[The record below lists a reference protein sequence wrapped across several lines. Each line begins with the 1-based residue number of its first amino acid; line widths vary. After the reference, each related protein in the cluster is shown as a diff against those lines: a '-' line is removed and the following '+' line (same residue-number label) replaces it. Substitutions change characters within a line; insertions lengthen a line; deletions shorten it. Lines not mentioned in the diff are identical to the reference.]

1 MGGRCCC
8 SDCKSTWDLGLARC
22 CCCCIMCLLFRP
34 GCSMLSRMASLTCD
48 WWKITLLTQGSASAP
63 SSSSGVLMALASAR
77 RERDTVTL
85 STSYVDMFLIAEEWL
100 VLQKDSSFFQLLKK
114 SYVAQRTGTVF
125 GHSTQPFLSKP
136 GKYIYLDYHSK
147 KKLHISCPLCS
158 ILINIYFKHLLKP
171 MHTCIYGRGSNPGE
185 QWIHSQSGACLCWYI
200 ARLQCRA
207 CVMWIKHSAA
217 FHKTVTIS
225 VICIVSVALFIIIVF
240 NRYYFYGSI
249 FRVGSIKYLTVSSVI
264 SDFFFW
270 KSATIF
276 CRTSMHFFFSSPVII
291 SPDLYA

>member
-1 MGGRCCC
+1 MRSVLLLLFITDDCLYCSIRISVSLRGARSNCWGVRSRNWELLRVLFLWSPMGGRCCC

-114 SYVAQRTGTVF
+114 SYVAQRTGIVF

-147 KKLHISCPLCS
+147 KKATYFLSPL
-158 ILINIYFKHLLKP
+158 LYINQHLF
-171 MHTCIYGRGSNPGE
+171 
-185 QWIHSQSGACLCWYI
+185 Q
-200 ARLQCRA
+200 
-207 CVMWIKHSAA
+207 
-217 FHKTVTIS
+217 
-225 VICIVSVALFIIIVF
+225 
-240 NRYYFYGSI
+240 
-249 FRVGSIKYLTVSSVI
+249 
-264 SDFFFW
+264 
-270 KSATIF
+270 
-276 CRTSMHFFFSSPVII
+276 TSP
-291 SPDLYA
+291 